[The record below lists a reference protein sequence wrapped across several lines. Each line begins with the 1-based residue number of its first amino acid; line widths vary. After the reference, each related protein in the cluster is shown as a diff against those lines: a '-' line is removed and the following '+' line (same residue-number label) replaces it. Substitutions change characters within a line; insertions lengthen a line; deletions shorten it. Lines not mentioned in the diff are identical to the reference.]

1 MSSFDLF
8 LASASPRRQELLTQ
22 LGYRF
27 KLVLPNVIECRQD
40 NESPS
45 DYVTRLSREKALA
58 GLALTTDDRPVIGA
72 DTIVVVDEQILEK
85 PVDQADAARMLKLLS
100 GRKHQVLTAI
110 SFVTKKKQETK
121 LVTTQVWFRPLTDD
135 DILAYW
141 QTGEPCDKAGSYGI
155 QGIGG
160 KFIERIDGSYYAV
173 MGLPLMETDVMA
185 KRFLG
190 L

>member
-27 KLVLPNVIECRQD
+27 KLVLPNVVECRQI

-45 DYVTRLSREKALA
+45 DYVIRLSQEKAQA
-58 GLALTTDDRPVIGA
+58 GLALTTGDCPVIGA
-72 DTIVVVDEQILEK
+72 DTIVVVDEKILEK
-85 PVDQADAARMLKLLS
+85 PLDQADSSRMLKLLS
-100 GRKHQVLTAI
+100 GRKHQVLTAV
-110 SFVTKKKQETK
+110 SFVTQKKQETK

-173 MGLPLMETDVMA
+173 MGLPLVETDVMA